1 MNDSILN
8 NCDPVTNLKDA
19 QRPVITVLLPIK
31 GLRHDAEGE
40 VTADGVNIVLD
51 GIKHLGVNLKG
62 SDLQTILV
70 AETKKVVSMLNAQYE
85 FLISELINSL
95 NVSKPIPRSHL
106 DLIKEKS
113 TAIKDVLSI
122 SRQILS
128 KQEKGSETGSES
140 GSGQVFIEGFMNNS
154 GNEEELKN
162 TLEAFQK
169 MTDSINTDSA
179 AINEK
184 RYDDIKR
191 NYDISVEKNKGV
203 SANLA
208 LYSFLNVVAVGL
220 LFYIV
225 SAK

>member
-19 QRPVITVLLPIK
+19 QKPIITVLLPIK

-51 GIKHLGVNLKG
+51 GIKNLGVNLKG
-62 SDLQTILV
+62 ADLQSVVV

-85 FLISELINSL
+85 FLISGLINSL
-95 NVSKPIPRSHL
+95 NKSEPIPRTHL

-128 KQEKGSETGSES
+128 KEGS
-140 GSGQVFIEGFMNNS
+140 GSGSGSTQVFIEGFVNNS
-154 GNEEELKN
+154 GNGQELKE
-162 TLEAFQK
+162 TLEAFEE
-169 MTDSINTDSA
+169 MTDNLNNDSA
-179 AINEK
+179 AITEQ
-184 RYDDIKR
+184 RYSDIKR
-191 NYDISVEKNKGV
+191 KYDISVEKNKGV